1 MPNIRPI
8 SDLRNS
14 ANEISDFCKQ
24 TREPVF
30 ITRNGTGDMV
40 VQSMAEYERQQAL
53 IDLYS
58 KLSVAEA
65 EIADGAEGEDF
76 LRVAGELRG
85 WCMDVY
91 KVKIYPAAKRDLQQI
106 VDYLNTLSAQAALRY
121 YDLLVEQISSLS
133 HMPFRC
139 PRPRDAALAAKG
151 YRYLL
156 VEKYLVFYVVVGDTV
171 QIRRIL
177 YARRNYQSVLA
188 DPMS

>member
-40 VQSMAEYERQQAL
+40 
-53 IDLYS
+53 
-58 KLSVAEA
+58 AEA

-85 WCMDVY
+85 
-91 KVKIYPAAKRDLQQI
+91 
-106 VDYLNTLSAQAALRY
+106 
-121 YDLLVEQISSLS
+121 LVHGRL
-133 HMPFRC
+133 
-139 PRPRDAALAAKG
+139 
-151 YRYLL
+151 
-156 VEKYLVFYVVVGDTV
+156 
-171 QIRRIL
+171 
-177 YARRNYQSVLA
+177 
-188 DPMS
+188 

>member
-24 TREPVF
+24 TREP
-30 ITRNGTGDMV
+30 V

-85 WCMDVY
+85 
-91 KVKIYPAAKRDLQQI
+91 
-106 VDYLNTLSAQAALRY
+106 
-121 YDLLVEQISSLS
+121 LVHGRL
-133 HMPFRC
+133 
-139 PRPRDAALAAKG
+139 
-151 YRYLL
+151 
-156 VEKYLVFYVVVGDTV
+156 
-171 QIRRIL
+171 
-177 YARRNYQSVLA
+177 
-188 DPMS
+188 